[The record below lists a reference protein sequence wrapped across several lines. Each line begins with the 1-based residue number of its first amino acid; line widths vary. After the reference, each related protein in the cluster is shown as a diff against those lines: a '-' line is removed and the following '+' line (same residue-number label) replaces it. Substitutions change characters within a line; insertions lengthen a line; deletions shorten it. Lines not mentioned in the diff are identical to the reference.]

1 MIGCELSR
9 FKSPMYVADT
19 NIELHRG
26 GLLILVHPNMSTY
39 THSK

>member
-1 MIGCELSR
+1 MIGWELSR

-26 GLLILVHPNMSTY
+26 GLLILVHPNMSTH